1 MTDLQQLKE
10 IEKVKIRL
18 VTEDDWVFVAKCS
31 CGWRAE
37 YREYDDELRKHH
49 DTNCKYKGTVGQV
62 GNSRSYK
69 KIDKNLNTLVGA
81 NGEIYIITLPK
92 Q

>member
-1 MTDLQQLKE
+1 
-10 IEKVKIRL
+10 
-18 VTEDDWVFVAKCS
+18 
-31 CGWRAE
+31 
-37 YREYDDELRKHH
+37 
-49 DTNCKYKGTVGQV
+49 V